1 MGQYNSGVIT
11 SAGQQ
16 LITQAIAGDGVIS
29 FPYVKTSSWAIP
41 AGTNIPALTDLQSI
55 EQTVTPGDAQIF
67 NGTMIQVSALFSNAN
82 EGAEITEA
90 YLVQT
95 VGLWA
100 QITGGQPTLFAVY
113 QATTPDQMPAYNNVA
128 PSSLIYTLQAT
139 VQQASQLT
147 VQVNPAGAATAQ
159 DIVNLRTEIQ
169 QTYIPVSLLGQPNGV
184 ASLDSTGKMPALQLP
199 AVIDCGVWNGSTANS
214 VSVHNATAMAHQNLM
229 VDGNTISGS
238 DDSQSL
244 EEHMANPYA
253 HQNLIVDG
261 NNT

>member
-16 LITQAIAGDGVIS
+16 LIAQAIAGDGVIS

-67 NGTMIQVSALFSNAN
+67 NGTMIQVSALFSNSN
-82 EGAEITEA
+82 KGAEITEA

-147 VQVNPAGAATAQ
+147 VQVNPC
-159 DIVNLRTEIQ
+159 
-169 QTYIPVSLLGQPNGV
+169 LLYTSP
-184 ASLDSTGKMPALQLP
+184 SPRDTR
-199 AVIDCGVWNGSTANS
+199 
-214 VSVHNATAMAHQNLM
+214 
-229 VDGNTISGS
+229 
-238 DDSQSL
+238 
-244 EEHMANPYA
+244 
-253 HQNLIVDG
+253 
-261 NNT
+261 

>member
-1 MGQYNSGVIT
+1 MGQYNAGVLT
-11 SAGQQ
+11 TAGQQ
-16 LITQAIAGDGVIS
+16 LITQAIAGDGVLS
-29 FPYVKTSSWAIP
+29 FPYAKTSSWAIP
-41 AGTNIPALTDLQSI
+41 AGTNVPALTDLQNI
-55 EQTVTPGDAQIF
+55 EQTVTPGAAQVF
-67 NGTMIQVSALFSNAN
+67 NGNLIQVSALFSNSVQ
-82 EGAEITEA
+82 GSVITEA

-139 VQQASQLT
+139 VQQASQIT
-147 VQVNPAGAATAQ
+147 VQVNPSGAATAQ
-159 DIVNLRTEIQ
+159 DIANLRTEIQ
-169 QTYIPVSLLGQPNGV
+169 QTYIPVSLLGQPGGA

-199 AVIDCGVWNGSTANS
+199 AVIDCGVWDNIPPENIVIHDASPL
-214 VSVHNATAMAHQNLM
+214 AHQNLL
-229 VDGNTISGS
+229 VDGNNAVGL
-238 DDSQSL
+238 DNSQTL
-244 EEHMANPYA
+244 EEHMTNPYA